1 MSKIEQFSRIINH
14 SITTS
19 GKGFTV
25 PTSNDHT
32 DETWLA
38 TDLYVGEFGINL
50 TDDKVYVRTNNGI
63 LELAVGTASTG
74 VETVFVYDSPNITIS
89 STYSADAIIRNGNAY
104 TDLGSTS
111 YRYKD
116 LYLGDS
122 SSTFAKIDTNG
133 GLWLK
138 ESTNSILVSN
148 NIDNTNAPIEIG
160 NTASSTS
167 KDRGLLLNSKSSNI
181 VGNSTEC
188 SIIGSTNVSI
198 DNCKS
203 SIAIGS
209 ADCIYDSG
217 LTHSVVIGYGYSKDQ
232 TNSLE
237 VVLGGGSSIRGIA
250 DDGSKIYDNSDYKT
264 RQSKLTTTNSLTTN
278 ISSIPWIDNLVGGE
292 LIQVKGMILATDIN
306 DASRVYSA
314 EITGVY
320 SLDTTLAYH
329 EIGTPIVMEW
339 NSLVDNTIEIPTC
352 EMGVTDLGV
361 YIKVQGTSISTIKWL
376 CTYSYQRLVN
386 IN

>member
-1 MSKIEQFSRIINH
+1 MSKIEQFSRIVNH

-19 GKGFTV
+19 GVGFTV
-25 PTSNDHT
+25 PSSNDHT
-32 DETWLA
+32 DETWMA
-38 TDLYVGEFGINL
+38 TDLYVGEFGVNL

-63 LELAVGTASTG
+63 LELAVGTASGGT
-74 VETVFVYDSPNITIS
+74 EAVFIYDSPNITIS
-89 STYSADAIIRNGNAY
+89 STYSVDSIIRNGNGY
-104 TDLGSTS
+104 TDLGSST
-111 YRYKD
+111 YRFKD

-138 ESTNSILVSN
+138 ESTNSILITN

-181 VGNSTEC
+181 VGGSTEC
-188 SIIGSTNVSI
+188 SIIGSTNVTM

-209 ADCIYDSG
+209 GDCIYDNG

-232 TNSLE
+232 KDSLE
-237 VVLGGGSSIRGIA
+237 VVLGGGSSVRGIS
-250 DDGSKIYDNSDYKT
+250 DDGSKVYDSSDYKT
-264 RQSKLTTTNSLTTN
+264 RQSKLTTTNSLLTN
-278 ISSIPWIDNLVGGE
+278 ISYIPWIDKSIGGE
-292 LIQVKGMILATDIN
+292 CVQVKAFILATDIAN
-306 DASRVYSA
+306 ASRVYSA
-314 EITGVY
+314 EISGIY
-320 SLDTTLAYH
+320 SIDTSLGLH

-339 NSLVDNTIEIPTC
+339 NSLVDNTSEIPTC
-352 EMGVTDLGV
+352 EMGITDIGV
-361 YIKVQGTSISTIKWL
+361 YIKIQGTSISTIKWL
-376 CTYSYQRLVN
+376 CTYSFQRLIN